1 VIDMIT
7 ANGRFE
13 DDFLAI
19 ICGDNELIR
28 AEFEDLVAAEGFVRP
43 PPPP

>member
-1 VIDMIT
+1 MVT

-19 ICGDNELIR
+19 ICEDNDLLR
-28 AEFEDLVAAEGFVRP
+28 VEFEDLLAAEGLVRP
-43 PPPP
+43 PPPS